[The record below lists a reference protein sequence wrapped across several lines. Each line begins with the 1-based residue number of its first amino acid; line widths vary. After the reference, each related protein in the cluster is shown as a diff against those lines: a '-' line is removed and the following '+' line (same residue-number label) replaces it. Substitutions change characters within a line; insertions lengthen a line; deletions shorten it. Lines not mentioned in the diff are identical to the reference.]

1 LSSKKWWR
9 TVNTLSGRVSQSEI
23 PVIEHHGVA
32 HITAKDKAET
42 FCQTFA
48 DKCHLENAN
57 DQAPYVAP
65 TTTKSISSVIFKHK
79 DVKKILKHLKPDKAT
94 GPDLIPTR
102 VLKECSAEL
111 ASPLS
116 HLFELCLTNGVFPNQ
131 WKTASVVP
139 IHKRGSK
146 ADPTKYRPISLLS
159 NISKIMEA
167 IVQKQLQSYLLGN
180 KLISSRQ
187 YGFRPGHST
196 ADLLNILSQKWNNSL
211 DKIHEV
217 CIIALDIKGAFDK
230 VWHNGLLAKLVSKGV
245 SGKLLL
251 WLQNYLSGRSIKV
264 VQSGQASGTAEI
276 NASVPQGSILGPLL
290 FSVFIDDLVDTCEN
304 DLYLY
309 ADDSTLYATIRP
321 GDRKAVEASLNRD
334 LQRIKAWA
342 DKWKVTFEPS
352 KCKSMVMSRKR
363 PPSKLDLF
371 FDNCKLTQNND
382 LEILGVKLDSKLVW
396 SNHISAIATR
406 AGQRLGALRKVA
418 NKLDVQGRANV
429 YKAQVRSLD
438 NIQKKALKVIG
449 VDEDTACKQLNIP
462 SLHHR
467 RRVAAATVVY
477 KMQTSKCPADLQ
489 ALLPPPLI
497 KSRSTRY
504 TLDLPDHALSLPKSR
519 TQCLDRSFIH
529 TAIPLWNSLPA
540 SIVGNITDEGLQLFK
555 CRVHKHL
562 T

>member
-1 LSSKKWWR
+1 MS
-9 TVNTLSGRVSQSEI
+9 
-23 PVIEHHGVA
+23 
-32 HITAKDKAET
+32 
-42 FCQTFA
+42 
-48 DKCHLENAN
+48 CHQLKNVE
-57 DQAPYVAP
+57 P
-65 TTTKSISSVIFKHK
+65 SV
-79 DVKKILKHLKPDKAT
+79 P
-94 GPDLIPTR
+94 R
-102 VLKECSAEL
+102 S
-111 ASPLS
+111 
-116 HLFELCLTNGVFPNQ
+116 
-131 WKTASVVP
+131 
-139 IHKRGSK
+139 
-146 ADPTKYRPISLLS
+146 
-159 NISKIMEA
+159 
-167 IVQKQLQSYLLGN
+167 
-180 KLISSRQ
+180 
-187 YGFRPGHST
+187 
-196 ADLLNILSQKWNNSL
+196 
-211 DKIHEV
+211 
-217 CIIALDIKGAFDK
+217 LDIKGAFDK

-251 WLQNYLSGRSIKV
+251 WLQNYLSDRSIKV
-264 VQSGQASGTAEI
+264 VLSGQASGTADI

-290 FSVFIDDLVDTCEN
+290 FSVFIDDLVETCEN

-309 ADDSTLYATIRP
+309 ADDSTLSAIIRP
-321 GDRKAVEASLNRD
+321 GDRNAVEASLNRD
-334 LQRIKAWA
+334 LHRIKAWA
-342 DKWKVTFEPS
+342 DKWNVTFEPS

-418 NKLDVQGRANV
+418 NKLDIQGRANV
-429 YKAQVRSLD
+429 YKAQVRSLMEYASLSWMNAAPSHLQQLD

-467 RRVAAATVVY
+467 RRVAAATVLY
-477 KMQTSKCPADLQ
+477 KMHTSKCPADLQ
-489 ALLPPPLI
+489 ALLPPPLE
-497 KSRSTRY
+497 KCRTTRY
-504 TLDLPDHALSLPKSR
+504 TLDLPGHALSLPKSR

-540 SIVGNITDEGLQLFK
+540 SVVGNITDDGLQLFK